1 MDIAPSGCVDDAPHP
16 FDPPDAMSPD
26 AMLDTEAWRTESPAI
41 AVERLLRDTR
51 AATRRVDDV
60 EQEANRLRS
69 NVAAWVDDDRLP
81 ARLVRDQVRGL
92 REAVQVVLGEDHLL
106 LLEVGVGQRPARCP
120 ARVRHS
126 SPGPGGPC
134 LVI

>member
-41 AVERLLRDTR
+41 AVERLLRGLR

-69 NVAAWVDDDRLP
+69 NVAAWVESSPP
-81 ARLVRDQVRGL
+81 AWGCLASVHEWL
-92 REAVQVVLGEDHLL
+92 REGA
-106 LLEVGVGQRPARCP
+106 RPPHPRGGA
-120 ARVRHS
+120 
-126 SPGPGGPC
+126 SP
-134 LVI
+134 